1 MIEFKQKEFWGLA
14 ISTGATM
21 LQSAS
26 QNKKNQAQQ
35 EEFQN
40 QQARLQKKQNEA
52 LNKIAT
58 AAQKDPSKAQAAAG
72 VLQQKAYAVP
82 TNLLKRGGQVAY
94 DFARSIGP
102 SKAAKALGGGL
113 AMGATMAAGSYLVDK
128 GIQKD
133 RARITGGAPLPKPAE
148 KSPEEKKKARN
159 KKLVKAG
166 LGAAALAGSVLAAR
180 KGALGQGFQ
189 NLSKGLGN
197 SGKAINK
204 KAILDTTKKSF
215 KEGLTFKKVL
225 GGAGFGAMLTL
236 PGYLGERA
244 QLKAQ
249 SSQAQ
254 QKQYSDEEQQ
264 AQPQRKRG
272 SVLKKLAV
280 GTAVTAGTL
289 ATLRRVGPAGMRKSI
304 NTMYMTYGKKFAG
317 KSGAGKVGN
326 WMMNS
331 GAKEYGKAQAKIA
344 EKALKSRIAQAPNA
358 AKQLAD
364 TAGLEKIRAEKF
376 LNDPKGYKNYVNKLK
391 GLANQESTAR
401 AEKALANFDKAK
413 FAEAAGKQK
422 LGYIKSDN
430 AVVSRIHSRKIGEG
444 VLGGVGSFMGAGKK
458 QTTGFLG
465 KLAKNS
471 ANEDT
476 RKTAEWLLKHRRAGL
491 VGGVAVGSLAWKPFG
506 WGDTAVKKSLGAVD
520 KNAFAYE
527 KSKEQ
532 QVPKE

>member
-21 LQSAS
+21 LQGAS

-72 VLQQKAYAVP
+72 VLQQKAYALP

-102 SKAAKALGGGL
+102 TKAAKALGGGL

-159 KKLVKAG
+159 KKLIKAG

-215 KEGLTFKKVL
+215 KEGFTFKKVL

-244 QLKAQ
+244 QLKGQ

-254 QKQYSDEEQQ
+254 QKQYSNEEQQ
-264 AQPQRKRG
+264 TQPKRKAG
-272 SVLKKLAV
+272 SVLKKVAI
-280 GTAVTAGTL
+280 GTAATAGTL

-317 KSGAGKVGN
+317 KSGAGKIGN

-331 GAKEYGKAQAKIA
+331 GAKEYGKAQAKVA
-344 EKALKSRIAQAPNA
+344 EKVLKSRIAQAPNA
-358 AKQLAD
+358 AKTLAD
-364 TAGLEKIRAEKF
+364 PEALEKIKKTYANNPE
-376 LNDPKGYKNYVNKLK
+376 GYKNYINKLK
-391 GLANQESTAR
+391 GLANENSTAR
-401 AEKALANFDKAK
+401 AKSALANFDKAK

-444 VLGGVGSFMGAGKK
+444 ILGGVGSIMGAGKK

-476 RKTAEWLLKHRRAGL
+476 RKTAEWLLKHKRAGL
-491 VGGVAVGSLAWKPFG
+491 IGGAAVGSLAWKPFG
-506 WGDTAVKKSLGAVD
+506 WGDSAVKKSLGAVD